1 MPHRRLTNIK
11 KYFLPKRI
19 LTPKPAFATISHVD
33 WMRLYQQRPVDNIA
47 EWCNGSTYDSDSY
60 CLGSNPSSAAI
71 SLHGQAVKT
80 SPSHGENWG
89 SSPHGGA
96 TSIHRSKAAGGY
108 FCALREP
115 FPRHPVPRRLFHG
128 ESQEERGF
136 RFLSPCREIFP
147 PPDYPDGSALVPLY
161 FPLPAAEMRPPWAF
175 DKTFHGTVP
184 AAHTLAM
191 VDWRPYGL

>member
-1 MPHRRLTNIK
+1 MITQSGPKEKRPFALALRPPVNKSRQISFQCKPFSAAPLPCFGPRAPLIPCRWQSGPAKYAPPLPYKHQ

-96 TSIHRSKAAGGY
+96 TSIHRQQSSGWIFLCLARAFSPPSCPPAPFSRRIAGG
-108 FCALREP
+108 
-115 FPRHPVPRRLFHG
+115 
-128 ESQEERGF
+128 
-136 RFLSPCREIFP
+136 
-147 PPDYPDGSALVPLY
+147 
-161 FPLPAAEMRPPWAF
+161 
-175 DKTFHGTVP
+175 
-184 AAHTLAM
+184 
-191 VDWRPYGL
+191 